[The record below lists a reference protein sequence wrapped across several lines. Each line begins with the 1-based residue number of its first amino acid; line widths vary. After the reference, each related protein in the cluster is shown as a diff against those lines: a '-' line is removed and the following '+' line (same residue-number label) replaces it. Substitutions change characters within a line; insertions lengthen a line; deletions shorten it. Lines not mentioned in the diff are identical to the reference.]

1 MPVLPQVPPTRRPRA
16 LRSLATAA
24 LGAALLVPLAPS
36 LPASAAPPAPHV
48 APSKPVTSS
57 KPAVKPDRA
66 TRATLAAYGDA
77 DGSGRVHLTGSVRW
91 SNGKGLGHKQQ
102 VELWGRVGTRWSLV
116 RRATTDRS
124 GEVELSVRPKAN
136 TTYQLRFAGSRSGVL
151 SSPAKA
157 SKSRSLTVHAVA
169 RVALTAPATA
179 KRGERFGITGT
190 VAPGGSRRVT
200 VLGNGQTF
208 TTLTTRPDGSFS
220 GHVRLRMTTTLTVVL
235 PGSPTLD
242 ETVSGPRR
250 VRVS

>member
-1 MPVLPQVPPTRRPRA
+1 MPVLPQVPVRRRPRA
-16 LRSLATAA
+16 LRPLTAA
-24 LGAALLVPLAPS
+24 VLGAALLVPLSPTVPAAAAPS
-36 LPASAAPPAPHV
+36 APHA
-48 APSKPVTSS
+48 APSKPA
-57 KPAVKPDRA
+57 KPAVKPGRA

-124 GEVELSVRPKAN
+124 GEVELSVRPTAN
-136 TTYQLRFAGSRSGVL
+136 TTYQLRFAGSRSSVL

-157 SKSRSLTVHAVA
+157 STSRTLTVHAVA

-235 PGSPTLD
+235 PGSATLD